1 MSNLNRETAGRP
13 AAPVRIIHLGTGNFF
28 RAHGAWYTE
37 HASDADLW
45 GIAGFPGR
53 TTLEPRES
61 ARDDAMDAQDGLYQ
75 IDIQAPDGDKVEVI
89 SSISKT
95 YRSHEHQPWLD
106 LFADPNVA
114 IVTSTV
120 TEAGYRRNVAGDLDL
135 QDVEVVQDLE
145 TLSSGDLSQPV
156 FTAPAKFVRGLL
168 ARQQADAGPITFV
181 PCDNVPGNGAM
192 AERIIKQAAAQV
204 DPSLVDWMVANV
216 SFVTTMVD
224 RITPGATDED
234 RARVA
239 ALTGFQDP
247 GLVVTEPFS
256 EWVLAGEFKAGR
268 PAWQDMGAQFVDEIE
283 PHEMRKLFLLNGAH
297 SLMAYCGSVLGLE
310 TVYQAINDE
319 RIRGFVE
326 QYWDDAVH
334 QIDLPDKDKQAYR
347 EALQQRFNNPQM
359 KDLLARIAADGAQ
372 KLPIRIVPHVK
383 AFAQRGAVAEGA
395 TRAIAGWVLH
405 LRGVGAPINDEAGS
419 KLADE
424 IKDLELADS
433 VQRVLEFL
441 TVSDESVAKTV
452 TQQAEELLAMRG

>member
-1 MSNLNRETAGRP
+1 MSQLNRETAGRT

-61 ARDDAMDAQDGLYQ
+61 ARDDAMDEQEGLYQ
-75 IDIQAPDGDKVEVI
+75 LDIQAPDGDKVEVI

-106 LFADPNVA
+106 LFADPNVG

-120 TEAGYRRNVAGDLDL
+120 TEAGYRRNVAGDLNL
-135 QDVEVVQDLE
+135 QDEEVVKDLE
-145 TLSSGDLSQPV
+145 TLKSGDLSQAV

-168 ARQQADAGPITFV
+168 ARRQADAGPITFV

-204 DPSLVDWMVANV
+204 DPTLIDWISENV

-239 ALTGFQDP
+239 ELTGFADP

-268 PAWQDMGAQFVDEIE
+268 PAWEDMGAQFVDDIE

-297 SLMAYCGSVLGLE
+297 SLMAYCGPVLGLE

-319 RIRGFVE
+319 RIHGFVE
-326 QYWDDAVH
+326 KYWDDAVH
-334 QIDLPDKDKQAYR
+334 QIELPDEEKQAYR
-347 EALQQRFNNPQM
+347 EALRERFDNPQM
-359 KDLLARIAADGAQ
+359 KDQLARIAADGSQ

-383 AFAQRGAVAEGA
+383 AFAQRGALADGA

-405 LRGVGAPINDEAGS
+405 LRGIGAPINDAAGQ
-419 KLADE
+419 KLSAE
-424 IKDLELADS
+424 VKDLELADS
-433 VQRVLEFL
+433 VNRVLTFL
-441 TVSDESVAKTV
+441 EISDDEVAKKV
-452 TQQAEELLAMRG
+452 TEQAEELLSMRD